1 MSQAVTKPTPFAPP
15 IDWRP
20 SKAEEAVFFGTGLRC
35 GGSIFAA
42 MTSRRHR
49 RSLPLPSFGP
59 RRVSCPE
66 GSVRLVIEEQWT
78 CEERPMQAEL
88 QLLERFSALMAAQGW
103 PAHVSRMAYDR
114 IYAGERFGFAK
125 RAGRGELPALAR
137 ELILCWRANRSEPVQ
152 G

>member
-1 MSQAVTKPTPFAPP
+1 
-15 IDWRP
+15 
-20 SKAEEAVFFGTGLRC
+20 VFFGTGLRG

-49 RSLPLPSFGP
+49 RPLPLPSFGP
-59 RRVSCPE
+59 RRISCPE
-66 GSVRLVIEEQWT
+66 GSARLLIDERGT

-125 RAGRGELPALAR
+125 RVGRGELPGLALQ
-137 ELILCWRANRSEPVQ
+137 LIQCWRANRSEPVQ